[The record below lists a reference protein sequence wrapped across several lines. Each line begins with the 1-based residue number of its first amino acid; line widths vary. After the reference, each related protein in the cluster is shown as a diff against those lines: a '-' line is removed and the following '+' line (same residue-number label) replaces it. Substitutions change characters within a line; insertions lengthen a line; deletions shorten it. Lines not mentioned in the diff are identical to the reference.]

1 VNPRASSASQPSNL
15 QRLYRGIEA
24 LYGADSGLDP
34 EALLVPHD
42 GTGGIRERLLMR
54 ETDDGALEVGLSL
67 APEILAAVQ
76 DNDVAHALSDDA
88 LGDTLPV
95 LEGLSH
101 LAYVAEAAR
110 CERPI
115 SGLELETQAEV
126 DKLAVVLLHRWDDA
140 RVQFTRLVQR
150 LYYDFELVAPFEQV
164 ERYLTA
170 NRVAVG
176 FSRHL
181 RRCVDDGRLEDLRRL
196 LRRFW
201 LGSMNDKLAMA
212 SL

>member
-1 VNPRASSASQPSNL
+1 MSEAAPSNL

-42 GTGGIRERLLMR
+42 GTDGIRERLLMR

-67 APEILAAVQ
+67 SPEILAAWQ
-76 DNDVAHALSDDA
+76 GHDVDEALSDAA

-95 LEGLSH
+95 IEGLSH

-126 DKLAVVLLHRWDDA
+126 DKLAVVLLHRWADA
-140 RVQFTRLVQR
+140 REQFARLVQR
-150 LYYDFELVAPFEQV
+150 LYFEFEIVAASEDV
-164 ERYLTA
+164 ERYRVA
-170 NRVAVG
+170 NRVALG
-176 FSRHL
+176 FSRRL
-181 RRCVDDGRLEDLRRL
+181 RPSVEEGRLEELRRL

-201 LGSMNDKLAMA
+201 TAGMRDKLAMA
-212 SL
+212 G